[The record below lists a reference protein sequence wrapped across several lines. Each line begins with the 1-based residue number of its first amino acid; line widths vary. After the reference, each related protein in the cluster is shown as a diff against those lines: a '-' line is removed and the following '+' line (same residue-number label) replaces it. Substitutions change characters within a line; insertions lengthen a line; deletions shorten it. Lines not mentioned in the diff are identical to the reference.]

1 MHLATLQR
9 CRQSR
14 CTRASEIALLQMAGK
29 EVQICRCNL
38 IECTYTAKV
47 VDGSAE
53 IEFPFSSV
61 DASLLDVQ
69 PSIPEEANAP
79 SCDVNDGVA
88 EAPAPTTTFYDVTNE
103 DQEETMFTRTME
115 PISGCSTDKSPNTS
129 TDCRAIAAQQAHSL
143 GKQSGRD
150 RANAGM
156 CWGAADASTNSW
168 RPDGIEETMFS
179 SVRNGE

>member
-1 MHLATLQR
+1 
-9 CRQSR
+9 
-14 CTRASEIALLQMAGK
+14 MA
-29 EVQICRCNL
+29 
-38 IECTYTAKV
+38 

-61 DASLLDVQ
+61 DASLLDMQ

-115 PISGCSTDKSPNTS
+115 QISEHTIDRSPNTS
-129 TDCRAIAAQQAHSL
+129 TNYSAFAAKKAHSL

-156 CWGAADASTNSW
+156 HRGAADASTNSW
-168 RPDGIEETMFS
+168 RPEGIEQTMFS
-179 SVRNGE
+179 SARNGK